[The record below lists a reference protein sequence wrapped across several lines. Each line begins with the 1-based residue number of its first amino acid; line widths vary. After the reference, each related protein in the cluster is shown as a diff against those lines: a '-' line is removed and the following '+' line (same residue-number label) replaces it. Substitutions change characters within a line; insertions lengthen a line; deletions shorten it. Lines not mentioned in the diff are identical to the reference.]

1 MGVNIHYTGGVR
13 RGNSPLDESNQIEAV
28 WRKWRSIRISHVSG
42 PSTVMH
48 WEKSPLIALRGDA
61 ALTGFYCA
69 VL

>member
-28 WRKWRSIRISHVSG
+28 WRKWMSIRISHVSG

-48 WEKSPLIALRGDA
+48 
-61 ALTGFYCA
+61 
-69 VL
+69 